1 MYKFCKT
8 SAITVVH
15 TERYVSSDLRHILCW
30 SCYGLF
36 VPLSP
41 VAYPKLNYALEL
53 GLRFSQFSKSSQY
66 LIKVAQEIVRKRR
79 EAQDDAAYVK
89 VWYIHCLHYKN
100 KSVNGPLHYS
110 IVFIC
115 HL

>member
-8 SAITVVH
+8 SAIKVVH
-15 TERYVSSDLRHILCW
+15 TERYVSSNFRHILCQ

-36 VPLSP
+36 VPLPP
-41 VAYPKLNYALEL
+41 VAYPKLNYALEF

-79 EAQDDAAYVK
+79 EAQHDAAYVK
-89 VWYIHCLHYKN
+89 VWYIHCLHYIN
-100 KSVNGPLHYS
+100 KSVNGLIHY
-110 IVFIC
+110 
-115 HL
+115 LQK